1 MDVEPA
7 PSDAVEPV
15 AIVRDWDGEWRELPV
30 AQLRLEQY
38 IDDDLLATP
47 PTGGGVD

>member
-30 AQLRLEQY
+30 DQLRLEQY
-38 IDDDLLATP
+38 IDDDLLTP